1 MEVSLKKVLYLI
13 LLSSLFILQ
22 SCFLYGKKNAL
33 SLTTVVKQ
41 KTNLS
46 SQLTSVN
53 VSQNIVTINGSGF
66 SNITS
71 AKLVGTNLDADLKI
85 NSKSD
90 SQIIATAS
98 NAISLLIGETFN
110 LIIGTAEA
118 QTTYTVTFTL
128 QNGAIELRHLSSL
141 EATTA
146 GQILK
151 FNGTSWKPDFLPASQ
166 NYLGTW
172 SALTYAPD
180 ITSIGTF
187 NAGDYYIVDSAG
199 AYTSGVLTINP
210 TTLAVGDWLM
220 FNGSKWDKVL
230 TGDISGPGTTNY
242 IPYYKSSNVLANSPM
257 SVSGSTL
264 DIKGTLRLSGATSGF
279 VGLTP
284 AANAGGTTYT
294 LPIADGTNG
303 QVLTTNASGVLSWTS
318 VSISAGTISS
328 VTSANTDI
336 VVAFGTT
343 TPVLS
348 LNSGTNGDQIVKL
361 TSEAKLPAV
370 DGSLLTNLK
379 SSNLVGPVAVEN
391 GGTGAVTLEASK
403 LALGI
408 KIAGPIIGNVP
419 TLGASLIAD
428 KLCTSDISGSTISC
442 LNNFP
447 VDKLRDS
454 ILGTSGTGN
463 LLFGTSPTIL
473 NPVITNIVPGADF
486 KLTQNLVEPFTSVN
500 TGAVA
505 NTLYLKGGNVG
516 I

>member
-13 LLSSLFILQ
+13 FLSSLLILQ

-257 SVSGSTL
+257 SISGSNVGINNTTPGSSL
-264 DIKGTLRLSGATSGF
+264 DVKGSLRLSGAASGF
-279 VGLTP
+279 VGLAP

-294 LPIADGTNG
+294 LPVTDGTSG

-318 VSISAGTISS
+318 VSISGGGVSG
-328 VTSANTDI
+328 VTSANSDI
-336 VVAFGTT
+336 AVASGTT
-343 TPVLS
+343 TPVLT

-361 TSEAKLPAV
+361 TAAAKLPAV

-379 SSNLVGPVAVEN
+379 SENLVGPVAVEN
-391 GGTGAVTLEASK
+391 GGTGA
-403 LALGI
+403 I
-408 KIAGPIIGNVP
+408 
-419 TLGASLIAD
+419 TLGAS
-428 KLCTSDISGSTISC
+428 
-442 LNNFP
+442 
-447 VDKLRDS
+447 
-454 ILGTSGTGN
+454 
-463 LLFGTSPTIL
+463 
-473 NPVITNIVPGADF
+473 
-486 KLTQNLVEPFTSVN
+486 Q
-500 TGAVA
+500 
-505 NTLYLKGGNVG
+505 
-516 I
+516 